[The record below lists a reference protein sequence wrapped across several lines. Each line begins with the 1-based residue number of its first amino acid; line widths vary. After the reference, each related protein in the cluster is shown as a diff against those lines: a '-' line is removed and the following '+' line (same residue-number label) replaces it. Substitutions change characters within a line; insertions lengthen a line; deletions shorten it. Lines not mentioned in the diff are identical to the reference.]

1 MVKLR
6 KGVAYRSV
14 QNPYTRKS
22 KYRKKSFVRS
32 IPTNKVVKFDMGDL
46 QTDFPVQIL
55 LKSKQDV
62 QLRHNCLESAR
73 KTALKLLETKLGK
86 LNFRLKIRVYPHHIL
101 RENSLASGA
110 GADRMS
116 TGMKAAF
123 GKAVGIAARVFTDQ
137 PVMEVAIKTEHRPE
151 GILALKRA
159 YKKLPGKYL
168 IEEVLKKW
176 FFLRTNTIK
185 ISNKFIRIIF

>member
-1 MVKLR
+1 MAKLR
-6 KGVAYRSV
+6 KGAAYRSI
-14 QNPYTRKS
+14 QNAYTRKS

-46 QTDFPVQIL
+46 KADFPVQFL
-55 LKSKQDV
+55 LRSKQDV

-86 LNFRLKIRVYPHHIL
+86 QGFKLKIRVYPHHIL

-123 GKAVGIAARVFTDQ
+123 GKAVGIAARVFTGQ
-137 PVMEVAIKTEHRPE
+137 PVIEVAVKTEHKQE

-159 YKKLPGKYL
+159 YKKLPGEYI
-168 IEEVLKKW
+168 IEEVLKK
-176 FFLRTNTIK
+176 
-185 ISNKFIRIIF
+185 

>member
-6 KGVAYRSV
+6 KGVAYRSI
-14 QNPYTRKS
+14 QNAYTRKS
-22 KYRKKSFVRS
+22 KYRKKAYIRS
-32 IPTNKVVKFDMGDL
+32 VPTNKVVKFDMGDL
-46 QTDFPVQIL
+46 SKDFPCKFL
-55 LKSKQDV
+55 LISKQDLN
-62 QLRHNCLESAR
+62 LRHNALESAR

-123 GKAVGIAARVFTDQ
+123 GKAVGIAARVFTGQ
-137 PVMEVAIKTEHRPE
+137 PVMEVNVDETQKQIAIDS
-151 GILALKRA
+151 LKRA
-159 YKKLPGKYL
+159 YKKFPGEYL
-168 IEEVLKKW
+168 IEEVLKK
-176 FFLRTNTIK
+176 
-185 ISNKFIRIIF
+185 